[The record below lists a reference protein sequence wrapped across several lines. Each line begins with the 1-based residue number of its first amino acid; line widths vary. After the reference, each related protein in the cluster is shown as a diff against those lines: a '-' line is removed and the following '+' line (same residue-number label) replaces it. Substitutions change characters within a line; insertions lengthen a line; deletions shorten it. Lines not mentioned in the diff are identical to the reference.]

1 VSQLLTTSGEP
12 TYRPNRGHATIHR
25 LNRSGIEGC
34 ESESGVRMAESAG
47 SSPNPG
53 ISRRGFLGAAIGT
66 VGIGLAAESTRA
78 KAASGSTGADA
89 SSEKSQTVDVVVVG
103 AGASGLAAA
112 RTLAK
117 AGVSVVVLEARDRV
131 GGRLFKKSTIEG
143 GWVDLGAQWVGPT
156 QTRALALI
164 KELGLKPFD
173 WIPQTDPKTPTAVI
187 WGGSKWISAGEL
199 DESVSGGPVT
209 ITPADVADLEQ
220 ALTKFRALS
229 KTVPPDAPWK
239 APQAQDLDSMT
250 LETWLLQNTTTAYA
264 RRFFTLDTG
273 ADREESP
280 GWTSMLYMCWLD
292 SSSPKAEG
300 PEDYLIYGGAGQLP
314 VLMAKDIADQILL
327 RSPVRGITQDN
338 TGVTVNT
345 LTGSHR
351 CKYVIVA
358 IPPTLTGQ
366 ILYDPPMPPVRMQLT
381 QRVPMG
387 TSIKCLAVYPEA
399 FWRTENHGA
408 WIGLGELPT
417 VSYAADSSP
426 PSGKPGVM
434 VSFIEGTK
442 ALATEPLSVER
453 RRELVLADY
462 VGYFGPKMAS
472 PAQYYEQNWP
482 AEPWT
487 AGAAC
492 FYTPPGVLSEP
503 FGEAIREPVG
513 RIHWAGTETATRWM
527 GYIDGALSAGESAAQ
542 AILTEIGRTAAS
554 LGL

>member
-1 VSQLLTTSGEP
+1 MAKNSG
-12 TYRPNRGHATIHR
+12 
-25 LNRSGIEGC
+25 SG
-34 ESESGVRMAESAG
+34 S
-47 SSPNPG
+47 NPG
-53 ISRRGFLGAAIGT
+53 VSRRGFLGAAIGT
-66 VGIGLAAESTRA
+66 VGVGLAAGSNSA
-78 KAASGSTGADA
+78 AASPFLAADA
-89 SSEKSQTVDVVVVG
+89 SSKQNRTVDVVVVG
-103 AGASGLAAA
+103 AGASGLTAA
-112 RTLAK
+112 RVLTQ
-117 AGVSVVVLEARDRV
+117 AGLSVVVLEARDRV
-131 GGRLFKKSTIEG
+131 GGRLLKKSTISG

-156 QTRALALI
+156 QTRALALV
-164 KELGLKPFD
+164 KEFGLKHFD
-173 WIPQTDPKTPTAVI
+173 WTPQTDPKTKTVVI
-187 WGGSKWISAGEL
+187 WGGKKWISAGEL
-199 DESVSGGPVT
+199 DQSVDGHPVT
-209 ITPADVADLEQ
+209 ITPADVADLDQ
-220 ALTKFRALS
+220 ALAKFRALS

-239 APQAQDLDSMT
+239 APQAQELDSMT

-292 SSSPKAEG
+292 SSSPKEDG

-314 VLMAKDIADQILL
+314 VLMARQLKDRIVL
-327 RSPVRGITQDN
+327 RSPVRTIAQDSS
-338 TGVTVNT
+338 GVTVST
-345 LTGSHR
+345 LNGSYR
-351 CKYVIVA
+351 GKYVIVA
-358 IPPTLTGQ
+358 IPPTLAGQ
-366 ILYDPPMPPVRMQLT
+366 ILYDPPMPAVRMQMT

-399 FWRTENHGA
+399 FWRHENGDA

-442 ALATEPLSVER
+442 ALAVLPLSVDR

-503 FGEAIREPVG
+503 FGQAIRDPVG
-513 RIHWAGTETATRWM
+513 RIHWAGTEAATKWM
-527 GYIDGALSAGESAAQ
+527 GYIDGAVRAGESAAGVV
-542 AILTEIGRTAAS
+542 LTELGRSVA
-554 LGL
+554 LGV